1 MLRLRQRGQSTRHYL
16 CTCYSNWTNPAT
28 APAKHNRSPVQ
39 EEAQANTLQSRTH
52 PCQPKY
58 HCHGFSE
65 GWGPVVDLCRPQGR
79 VGTHTEVCCVVQRAD
94 HCSNKQSHP
103 RDKWQADSSKA
114 ATQEHNLP
122 TWRTSS
128 KPTQARQGHTRAQLA
143 ESRAHLL
150 QLKAV
155 HTRAAREGNEKFL
168 KEASIDT
175 PPPRQYPSSQ
185 PL

>member
-1 MLRLRQRGQSTRHYL
+1 MQEELREHTTRPYSPVPAKVPLPWIFGGLGASCDGTATTKQSGRSYRSMLCGSASRPRQQQTVSPKGQVASRLRG
-16 CTCYSNWTNPAT
+16 
-28 APAKHNRSPVQ
+28 
-39 EEAQANTLQSRTH
+39 
-52 PCQPKY
+52 
-58 HCHGFSE
+58 
-65 GWGPVVDLCRPQGR
+65 
-79 VGTHTEVCCVVQRAD
+79 
-94 HCSNKQSHP
+94 
-103 RDKWQADSSKA
+103 A
-114 ATQEHNLP
+114 ATQEHNPP

-128 KPTQARQGHTRAQLA
+128 KPTQAKHNHTGAQLA

-150 QLKAV
+150 RHKAV